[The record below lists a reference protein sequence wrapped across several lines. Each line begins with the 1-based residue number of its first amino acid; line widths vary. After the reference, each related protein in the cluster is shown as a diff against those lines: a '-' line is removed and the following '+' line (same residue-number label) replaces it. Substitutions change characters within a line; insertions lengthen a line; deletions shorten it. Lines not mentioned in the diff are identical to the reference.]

1 MDWLVSI
8 ILGAVQGLTEFI
20 PVSSSGHVI
29 IAEHYLHG
37 AGNHLFLEWINIG
50 TVLALIIFFRKTI
63 WRILQD
69 IFVNKNFRLAR
80 NIILTSIP
88 AGLIGFTFASLIES
102 NSFFTSITTVVVTLA
117 LVGIVMIVLEKLPR
131 LSEVKSASG
140 LSWKRAL
147 GIGVF
152 QVFALVPG
160 VSRSGSTIIAGRL
173 AGLSRP
179 QAAEYSFLVSI
190 PIMLGVIAK
199 LLLRSSDRA
208 YLIDNWS
215 ALLVANV
222 VAFIT
227 GLVAV
232 GFLLKYLKNNSLAA
246 FGWYRVALAVV
257 VLALI
262 LVQ

>member
-1 MDWLVSI
+1 MDWIVSV

-37 AGNHLFLEWINIG
+37 AGNHLFLEWINVG
-50 TVLALIIFFRKTI
+50 TVLALVIFFRKTI
-63 WRILQD
+63 VGILKD
-69 IFVNKNFRLAR
+69 IFIKKDYSLAR

-88 AGLIGFTFASLIES
+88 AGLIGFLFSSAIES
-102 NSFFTSITTVVVTLA
+102 NSFFSSITTVVVTLA
-117 LVGIVMIVLEKLPR
+117 VVGVLMIILEKLPR
-131 LSEVKSASG
+131 LSEVKSPSS

-147 GIGVF
+147 VIGLA

-173 AGLSRP
+173 LGLNRH

-199 LLLRSSDRA
+199 LLLKSSDRA
-208 YLIDNWS
+208 YLLENLPSLAI
-215 ALLVANV
+215 ANA

-227 GLVAV
+227 GLLAV
-232 GFLLKYLKNNSLAA
+232 GFLLKYLKNNDLAV
-246 FGWYRVALAVV
+246 FGWYRVLLAIV
-257 VLALI
+257 VLAVLLI
-262 LVQ
+262 Q